1 MAKIAQRYIDYHPWK
16 IIETSFHEERSMVSE
31 SLFSLANEYMGIRGF
46 FEEGY
51 DGKSLIGTYFNGIY
65 EVPKDIKKSHYKGI
79 SDKLHYMVNATNF
92 LYTRIYVNGKLYEF
106 NPQKISNFKRELDLK
121 SGLYRRSYQI
131 ENLLEIEFER
141 LLDMKNYQVSH
152 QIIRLK
158 PINYHGHVDIEL
170 GLDMGVKHWGQQGF
184 WEVIDQNNRFIYGQT
199 TTNQKLMTL
208 YKLKTNT
215 VCNSTFDYKNKLNI
229 ERISFELSKEIS
241 IEKTIINVIDKDN
254 SQTTD
259 ELFNKA
265 QELVN
270 KSSFENSLNN
280 NQQFYQSFWQHNDI
294 QIDGDELNQQGIRF
308 CLFQLVQTYQG
319 LDGNNN
325 IGAKGLTG
333 EAYSGHA
340 FWDSETYCLPYYL
353 FSNKN
358 AAYHLLMFRYQTLNQ
373 ARNRAKELDCKGAAY
388 PIATLNGYEACDLWQ
403 HASLQIQPT
412 SAVGYAIWHYVK
424 NTKDV
429 EFLFNYGFEMLIEIG
444 RLLASRGQFNHDQSK
459 FGYYGVMGP
468 DEFQMMVNHNAYTN
482 FMGKQ
487 IMSYLIEVY
496 ENYQSN
502 DKIQEVTKKLH
513 FTQTEID
520 DMKLKCERMYLPY
533 DASTKIYEQHEGF
546 HDLPH
551 IDIHSIP
558 VEEFPLYSHWSY
570 DRIYRNDM
578 IKQPDVLMFM
588 FLYNQSFDLD
598 TKRANYLYYEPK
610 TIHESSLSP
619 SIHSIFATELGRED
633 EAMNFFGFATRM
645 DLDDYNR
652 NASEGLHMT
661 SIAAAWVNIVYGFG
675 GLRSD
680 GQYLKLAPNLP
691 KVWKSYSFNLQYLGA
706 TINVRVE
713 KDVIR
718 LNVDKDLSEPIL
730 IYQELMT
737 LKKGEHVINHVS
749 N

>member
-1 MAKIAQRYIDYHPWK
+1 
-16 IIETSFHEERSMVSE
+16 
-31 SLFSLANEYMGIRGF
+31 ANEYMGIRGF

-215 VCNSTFDYKNKLNI
+215 VCNSTFNYKNKQNI
-229 ERISFELSKEIS
+229 ERNSFELSKEIS
-241 IEKTIINVIDKDN
+241 IEKTIINVIDKDY

-325 IGAKGLTG
+325 IGAK
-333 EAYSGHA
+333 
-340 FWDSETYCLPYYL
+340 
-353 FSNKN
+353 
-358 AAYHLLMFRYQTLNQ
+358 
-373 ARNRAKELDCKGAAY
+373 
-388 PIATLNGYEACDLWQ
+388 
-403 HASLQIQPT
+403 
-412 SAVGYAIWHYVK
+412 
-424 NTKDV
+424 
-429 EFLFNYGFEMLIEIG
+429 
-444 RLLASRGQFNHDQSK
+444 
-459 FGYYGVMGP
+459 
-468 DEFQMMVNHNAYTN
+468 
-482 FMGKQ
+482 
-487 IMSYLIEVY
+487 
-496 ENYQSN
+496 
-502 DKIQEVTKKLH
+502 
-513 FTQTEID
+513 
-520 DMKLKCERMYLPY
+520 
-533 DASTKIYEQHEGF
+533 
-546 HDLPH
+546 
-551 IDIHSIP
+551 
-558 VEEFPLYSHWSY
+558 
-570 DRIYRNDM
+570 
-578 IKQPDVLMFM
+578 
-588 FLYNQSFDLD
+588 
-598 TKRANYLYYEPK
+598 
-610 TIHESSLSP
+610 
-619 SIHSIFATELGRED
+619 
-633 EAMNFFGFATRM
+633 
-645 DLDDYNR
+645 
-652 NASEGLHMT
+652 
-661 SIAAAWVNIVYGFG
+661 
-675 GLRSD
+675 
-680 GQYLKLAPNLP
+680 
-691 KVWKSYSFNLQYLGA
+691 
-706 TINVRVE
+706 
-713 KDVIR
+713 
-718 LNVDKDLSEPIL
+718 
-730 IYQELMT
+730 
-737 LKKGEHVINHVS
+737 
-749 N
+749 